1 MPAAINV
8 AGDASDPNGPTYA
21 TFASVLD
28 AAPLPIGTPQAPFAI
43 SQSIDRQ
50 GNVSEAL
57 HWANYGI
64 GTAYLDEIT
73 NHSIAQPFWSFMN
86 STGTVYENGAY
97 IQDALFENAF
107 FATGRPITE
116 AYWSSV
122 LVGGA
127 PADVLIQCFE
137 RRCLTYTPDNAPEW
151 QVESG
156 NVGQHYY
163 RWLYEQD
170 GEAQGPCPDSSE
182 GAYLYVADQFN
193 DRVQKFNGAGDF
205 ICTWGGGDPPTSFR
219 RPIALKVGP
228 DGYIY
233 VLAET
238 GIHKYNYRGG
248 FEAHIALPES
258 GALDF
263 AVTHAGLLVVPSVID
278 SSIQIHDTLGNLVH
292 EWGSMGTGQGQF
304 DQPWGVA
311 VDADDNIYVVDHNNY
326 RVQIFNPSGDFV
338 TEFGV
343 EGEADHNTE
352 FTFPIGITVDD
363 SGGVYVV
370 DSGYVKMFGLQGGY
384 VPTGI
389 WGSTLGEG
397 YAGDNSIVVTTT
409 GKSLAYV
416 TDTFNEQVHVFS
428 YSFGANGAEE
438 LNLIGD
444 FGTAE
449 GQFDNPVGIGVN
461 GR

>member
-1 MPAAINV
+1 
-8 AGDASDPNGPTYA
+8 
-21 TFASVLD
+21 
-28 AAPLPIGTPQAPFAI
+28 
-43 SQSIDRQ
+43 
-50 GNVSEAL
+50 
-57 HWANYGI
+57 
-64 GTAYLDEIT
+64 
-73 NHSIAQPFWSFMN
+73 
-86 STGTVYENGAY
+86 
-97 IQDALFENAF
+97 
-107 FATGRPITE
+107 
-116 AYWSSV
+116 V

-205 ICTWGGGDPPTSFR
+205 ICAWGGGEP
-219 RPIALKVGP
+219 
-228 DGYIY
+228 
-233 VLAET
+233 
-238 GIHKYNYRGG
+238 
-248 FEAHIALPES
+248 
-258 GALDF
+258 
-263 AVTHAGLLVVPSVID
+263 
-278 SSIQIHDTLGNLVH
+278 
-292 EWGSMGTGQGQF
+292 
-304 DQPWGVA
+304 
-311 VDADDNIYVVDHNNY
+311 
-326 RVQIFNPSGDFV
+326 
-338 TEFGV
+338 
-343 EGEADHNTE
+343 
-352 FTFPIGITVDD
+352 
-363 SGGVYVV
+363 
-370 DSGYVKMFGLQGGY
+370 
-384 VPTGI
+384 PTGI
-389 WGSTLGEG
+389 WGGTLGEG